1 MPQFLQLLAE
11 KAHSELLVA
20 GGLASKPNRCGAHA
34 RTTGQPCKAG
44 AMLNGRC
51 RNHGGLSSGPKT
63 PEGRKA
69 IAEALRQRMATGG
82 KERAQ
87 AGFQAWLNSGGREI
101 RSKQAALRHWRRNP
115 LYLIFGII
123 PQHLR

>member
-1 MPQFLQLLAE
+1 
-11 KAHSELLVA
+11 
-20 GGLASKPNRCGAHA
+20 
-34 RTTGQPCKAG
+34 
-44 AMLNGRC
+44 MLNGRC

-69 IAEALRQRMATGG
+69 ITEALRQRMATGG

-87 AGFQAWLNSGGREI
+87 AGFRAWLNSGGREI
-101 RSKQAALRHWRRNP
+101 RSKQAALRHWKRNP

-123 PQHLR
+123 PLHLL